1 MGAIRSIET
10 LHARLRYRVTP
21 VFQVLTKRLISNIY
35 IKVHWHGT
43 TGKPKVRNGAGIF
56 KYKSTQ
62 QYPLHLMI
70 EMTFILALLY
80 ITAIQDGPSRV
91 LRTLPIN
98 LMMARLFSG
107 EDKSERAYWLIPSSS
122 VLNVFFTSLMYREV
136 IRASKEAEKPV

>member
-1 MGAIRSIET
+1 M
-10 LHARLRYRVTP
+10 
-21 VFQVLTKRLISNIY
+21 
-35 IKVHWHGT
+35 
-43 TGKPKVRNGAGIF
+43 RNGAGIF

-107 EDKSERAYWLIPSSS
+107 EDDIL
-122 VLNVFFTSLMYREV
+122 VLTRLFL
-136 IRASKEAEKPV
+136 